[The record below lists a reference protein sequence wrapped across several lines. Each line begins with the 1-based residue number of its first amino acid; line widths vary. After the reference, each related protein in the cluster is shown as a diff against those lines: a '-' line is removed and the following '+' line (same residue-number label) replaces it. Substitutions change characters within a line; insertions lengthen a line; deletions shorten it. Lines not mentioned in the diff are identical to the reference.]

1 MSRSLLLNINLNLSK
16 SDILINEGT
25 TSQIFLKN
33 SSRQDC
39 NFEHIIVHIL
49 ILRKTGF
56 FFLQFNRYWSNKS
69 AHFFLN
75 NKNYEFKE
83 QKSFFFNLI
92 VTETT
97 NQPTLFG
104 GHHLYVI
111 FENCLNWNESF
122 EWIIEVYLETLN
134 SISIGKCV
142 YTRYCTTKLVIIYF
156 CLLFFYF

>member
-1 MSRSLLLNINLNLSK
+1 MFLLKKKRLGFFSSIIKIYIHMNFK
-16 SDILINEGT
+16 
-25 TSQIFLKN
+25 KN
-33 SSRQDC
+33 M
-39 NFEHIIVHIL
+39 
-49 ILRKTGF
+49 F
-56 FFLQFNRYWSNKS
+56 FFLQFNRYRSNKS

-83 QKSFFFNLI
+83 QKVFFFFNLI

-104 GHHLYVI
+104 GHHLYVT
-111 FENCLNWNESF
+111 FENCLNWNGSF
-122 EWIIEVYLETLN
+122 EWIIEVWLETLN
-134 SISIGKCV
+134 SISIEKCV